1 MTVLSSAAE
10 LAPSNRSLS
19 LERKLPLL
27 IFGILAVV
35 LATSLGL
42 SYYEVRR
49 AAERAAADRLSALSV
64 QLAGMLQQ
72 QISARV
78 NSLRRLA
85 ADSGVVAAL
94 RSPAAV
100 PTMSSVIAINAFTT
114 PADSATPPLLLLP
127 DGRRLSGMKLE
138 SADEIQRGHADLRVF
153 GATPDSAHVSKLSSD
168 AGRLAIWITAPVH
181 ENGTLVGY
189 VAQERRIGN
198 NQRAIQPF
206 RDLIGPDVEFYFRNS
221 KDSLAVDL
229 LGKPVPPPRS
239 VRTFTPGVDMYA
251 HGDGD
256 ALASSTPI
264 RGTPLVLILESP
276 MRAVLTGPVA
286 TLRVLM
292 IIAVLLAVAGAGFAW
307 WFGHQLTR
315 PLVGLTSAVEAI
327 AQGDYSE
334 RVALPDG
341 DEIGRLATAFN
352 RMAERVQ
359 ESSLASSHALETV
372 TKTSARQQF
381 LAEASQI
388 LAASLS
394 DQTLLAGLA
403 RHCVPTLAD
412 YCTIHVAEEDGS
424 IRRMETAHYD
434 PKMESV
440 VRSLV
445 NRYEYR
451 IDADGDVPSV
461 MRSRKPTMISRIE
474 LDAVLK
480 TAKDADVAE
489 LVRQVRPSSFM
500 CVPLVARGRAFGA
513 MSFTMTDSGR
523 AFRSDD
529 LELAT
534 ELSRRTAVAIDN
546 AVIYRSSLA
555 LRLEAE
561 AASNAKSDFLAKMS
575 HEIRTPINAMMGYA
589 ELLEMGIGG
598 PVTEAQA
605 RQLGR
610 IRASGEHLT
619 SLVDEILD
627 LAKIEAGRMHV
638 EPTVSIAADSA
649 EAAVALVR
657 PSAVTKGVELFAE
670 ADGDVHAEYFGDTQR
685 VQQILTNLLSNAV
698 KFTRPGGRVSV
709 RCDRGV
715 RPGSNGVE
723 YSWTSI
729 SVRDSGVGISNEN
742 LDRIFQP
749 FVQVENGYTR
759 AHGGTGL
766 GLTISRSLAQMMGGD
781 IQVNSIVG
789 EGSRF
794 TLWLPGPN
802 PPVSA
807 D

>member
-1 MTVLSSAAE
+1 LTVITSAVDPKIRRP
-10 LAPSNRSLS
+10 LP

-35 LATSLGL
+35 LATSLGV

-49 AAERAAADRLSALSV
+49 VAELAAADRLSVMSV
-64 QLAGMLQQ
+64 ELAGMLQQ
-72 QISARV
+72 QLVTRI
-78 NSLRRLA
+78 NGLRRLA
-85 ADSGVVAAL
+85 NDSGVISAL
-94 RSPAAV
+94 RSPDGAS
-100 PTMSSVIAINAFTT
+100 TISSVIALNAFST
-114 PADSATPPLLLLP
+114 PADSATPPRLFRP
-127 DGRRLSGMKLE
+127 DGRALGSVALE
-138 SADEIQRGHADLRVF
+138 SSDDIQRAASNIRQI
-153 GATPDSAHVSKLSSD
+153 GASPDSAHMSKLSRV
-168 AGRLAIWITAPVH
+168 GRQVSVWLTVPVRDQ
-181 ENGTLVGY
+181 GTLIGF

-198 NQRAIQPF
+198 NPRALRPF
-206 RDLIGPDVEFYFRNS
+206 RDLIGSNVEFYVRNS
-221 KDSLAVDL
+221 DDSLAADL
-229 LGKPVPPPRS
+229 LGQRISMPTA
-239 VRTFTPGVDMYA
+239 VRTFRPGVDIYTRTA
-251 HGDGD
+251 GE
-256 ALASSTPI
+256 ALAASAPV
-264 RGTPLVLILESP
+264 RGTPLILTLESP
-276 MRAVLTGPVA
+276 MRAVLAGPVA
-286 TLRVLM
+286 TVRVLA
-292 IIAVLLAVAGAGFAW
+292 IIAVLLAVAGAAFAW

-334 RVALPDG
+334 RVAAPGG

-359 ESSLASSHALETV
+359 ESSHASTQAVDTL
-372 TKTSARQQF
+372 TKASAKQQF

-394 DQTLLAGLA
+394 DQTLLSGLA

-412 YCTIHVAEEDGS
+412 YCTIHVAEDDGS
-424 IRRMETAHYD
+424 IRRMATVHYD
-434 PKMESV
+434 PRKEPLV
-440 VRSLV
+440 LTLV

-451 IDADGDVPSV
+451 IDAAGEVPEV
-461 MRSRKPTMISRIE
+461 MRSRTPKIIPKLDLASIRAAAGDPEIAALLDQVGPT
-474 LDAVLK
+474 
-480 TAKDADVAE
+480 
-489 LVRQVRPSSFM
+489 SFM

-523 AFRSDD
+523 VFRSDD

-598 PVTEAQA
+598 PVNEAQA

-638 EPTVSIAADSA
+638 EPSVSVAADSA
-649 EAAVALVR
+649 EAAVALVK
-657 PSAVTKGVELFAE
+657 PGAVTKGVELFTE
-670 ADGDVHAEYFGDTQR
+670 VDGDPNAEYFGDPQR

-698 KFTRPGGRVSV
+698 KFTPAGGHVSV
-709 RCDRGV
+709 RCARGV
-715 RPGSNGVE
+715 RPGGTSSG

-729 SVRDSGVGISNEN
+729 SVRDTGVGISTDN
-742 LDRIFQP
+742 LDRIFHP

-766 GLTISRSLAQMMGGD
+766 GLAISRSLAQMMGGD
-781 IQVNSIVG
+781 IHVRSAVG
-789 EGSRF
+789 EGSQF

-802 PPVSA
+802 PPVAA

>member
-1 MTVLSSAAE
+1 L
-10 LAPSNRSLS
+10 P

-35 LATSLGL
+35 LATSLGV
-42 SYYEVRR
+42 SYFEVRR
-49 AAERAAADRLSALSV
+49 VAELAAADRLSGLSV
-64 QLAGMLQQ
+64 QLAGMLQTQ
-72 QISARV
+72 LAARV
-78 NSLRRLA
+78 NGLRRVA
-85 ADSGVVAAL
+85 NDSAVIDAL
-94 RSPAAV
+94 RSPNGA
-100 PTMSSVIAINAFTT
+100 PTISSVIALNTVTT
-114 PADSATPPLLLLP
+114 LADSATPPRLLLP
-127 DGRRLSGMKLE
+127 DGRQLSSVKLE
-138 SADEIQRGHADLRVF
+138 SPDEVQRAQNNIRSL
-153 GATPDSAHVSKLSSD
+153 GASPDSAHMSKLLSD
-168 AGRLAIWITAPVH
+168 GRHMSVWITVPVH
-181 ENGTLVGY
+181 DDNGGLVGY
-189 VAQERRIGN
+189 IAQERRMRFN
-198 NQRAIQPF
+198 PRALQPF
-206 RDLIGPDVEFYFRNS
+206 RDLIGPDIEFYLHNAGNTLAADLVGNQVQPPTETHTFRPGI
-221 KDSLAVDL
+221 DL
-229 LGKPVPPPRS
+229 YTRRS
-239 VRTFTPGVDMYA
+239 
-251 HGDGD
+251 GD
-256 ALASSTPI
+256 ALASSTPV
-264 RGTPLVLILESP
+264 RGTPLILTLESP
-276 MRAVLTGPVA
+276 MRAILAGPLA
-286 TLRVLM
+286 TLRVLAV
-292 IIAVLLAVAGAGFAW
+292 IAVLLAVAGAAFAW

-315 PLVGLTSAVEAI
+315 PLVGLTSAAEAI

-334 RVALPDG
+334 RVAARG
-341 DEIGRLATAFN
+341 EDEIGRLATAFN

-359 ESSLASSHALETV
+359 VSSLASTQAVETL
-372 TKTSARQQF
+372 TKASARQQF

-394 DQTLLAGLA
+394 DQTLLSGLA

-412 YCTIHVAEEDGS
+412 YCTIHVAEDDGS
-424 IRRMETAHYD
+424 IRRMATVHYD
-434 PKMESV
+434 PAKEPV
-440 VRSLV
+440 VLALV

-451 IDADGDVPSV
+451 IDAPGDVADV
-461 MRSRKPTMISRIE
+461 MRSHTSKIIPR
-474 LDAVLK
+474 LDVDAVRAA
-480 TAKDADVAE
+480 AKDREVAA
-489 LVRQVRPSSFM
+489 LLDKVGPTSFM

-523 AFRSDD
+523 EFRPDD

-638 EPTVSIAADSA
+638 EPSISIASDSA

-657 PSAVTKGVELFAE
+657 PSASTKGVELYTDVE
-670 ADGDVHAEYFGDTQR
+670 GDPRAEYFGDPQR

-698 KFTRPGGRVSV
+698 KFTPAGGRVSV
-709 RCDRGV
+709 RCARGV
-715 RPGSNGVE
+715 KPGGNGGG

-729 SVRDSGVGISNEN
+729 SVRDTGVGISNDD
-742 LDRIFQP
+742 LDRIFHP

-766 GLTISRSLAQMMGGD
+766 GLTISRSLAQMMGGE
-781 IQVNSIVG
+781 IHVLSAVG
-789 EGSRF
+789 EGSHF

-802 PPVSA
+802 PPA
-807 D
+807 AAG